1 MKRSESKYRTLS
13 KLQTKGRLI
22 AIAAP
27 SGTGKTT
34 IVKSILKSMPELK
47 FSVSATTRKKRDV
60 EVHGVDY
67 FFLTEEEFLQKIQ
80 NDEFLEWE
88 KFYDYYYGTLKE
100 HVFNIIDEG
109 NSVVLEVDVKGALNI
124 KKIFPDTILIFI
136 EPPSFEELVKRLENR
151 KTETSEDL
159 QKRIK
164 RAEMELSLKNGFD
177 YSIVNNKLDDAI
189 SEVASIIKENI
200 YRSE

>member
-1 MKRSESKYRTLS
+1 LKRSESKYRTLS